1 MSGGTRIG
9 ARGAD
14 RGHGRPATGTAGH
27 RARIADR
34 LHSLAIHLLRRVA
47 LADRTSGVT
56 GPRLSVLSV
65 LVLGGG
71 PRRLGSL
78 AQAERVRP
86 PTMTRLIQAM
96 EEERLVA
103 RAPSPDDARAMII
116 RATPAGERVLR
127 AARTRR
133 LAALRAVMAGL
144 TSAELDQ
151 VERAVEILEP
161 AIRKAWASS
170 GDQG

>member
-1 MSGGTRIG
+1 MTRS
-9 ARGAD
+9 ATAA
-14 RGHGRPATGTAGH
+14 GR

-71 PRRLGSL
+71 PRTLGSL

-86 PTMTRLIQAM
+86 PTMTRLIQSM
-96 EEERLVA
+96 EVEGLVA
-103 RAPSPDDARAMII
+103 RAPAPRDARSTII
-116 RATPAGERVLR
+116 RATPAGQRVLEAAR
-127 AARTRR
+127 AAR
-133 LAALRAVMAGL
+133 LSALRALMAGL
-144 TSAELDQ
+144 TAAELRQ
-151 VERAVEILEP
+151 VERAVDILEP
-161 AIRKAWASS
+161 AVRKAWAAASE
-170 GDQG
+170 G

>member
-1 MSGGTRIG
+1 MSSKRQGG
-9 ARGAD
+9 AR
-14 RGHGRPATGTAGH
+14 

-47 LADRTSGVT
+47 AADQRSGVT

-71 PRRLGSL
+71 PRTLGAL

-96 EEERLVA
+96 EAEGLVA
-103 RAPSPDDARAMII
+103 RASSRDDARAMII
-116 RATPAGERVLR
+116 RATAAGERVLR
-127 AARTRR
+127 RARVRR
-133 LAALRAVMAGL
+133 LRVLRGLLAALEPGQLAQIDRAV
-144 TSAELDQ
+144 
-151 VERAVEILEP
+151 RILEP
-161 AIRKAWASS
+161 VVDRTGAGRK
-170 GDQG
+170 

>member
-1 MSGGTRIG
+1 MSGRSRIG
-9 ARGAD
+9 
-14 RGHGRPATGTAGH
+14 GR
-27 RARIADR
+27 RARLADR

-47 LADRTSGVT
+47 LADRDSGVT

-71 PRRLGSL
+71 PRTLGNL

-96 EEERLVA
+96 EAEGLVA
-103 RAPSPDDARAMII
+103 RARSPDDGRATVI

-127 AARTRR
+127 DARAARLTT
-133 LAALRAVMAGL
+133 LRALMADL
-144 TSAELDQ
+144 TPAQLDR
-151 VERAVEILEP
+151 VERAVAILEP
-161 AIRKAWASS
+161 MARKS
-170 GDQG
+170 